1 MWYNYSIIY
10 YLFRIYK
17 EERSRVLILEDQ
29 TVNPSLLYINPVR
42 LDGRDTEYAFCARY
56 ISLQITFIYESHNY
70 CISSTP
76 FRCNTFLPKFH
87 AVEDT
92 HRCPRGYQAQ
102 DMGKVNGTNY

>member
-56 ISLQITFIYESHNY
+56 ISLQITFVYESHNN
-70 CISSTP
+70 IINS
-76 FRCNTFLPKFH
+76 F
-87 AVEDT
+87 
-92 HRCPRGYQAQ
+92 
-102 DMGKVNGTNY
+102 